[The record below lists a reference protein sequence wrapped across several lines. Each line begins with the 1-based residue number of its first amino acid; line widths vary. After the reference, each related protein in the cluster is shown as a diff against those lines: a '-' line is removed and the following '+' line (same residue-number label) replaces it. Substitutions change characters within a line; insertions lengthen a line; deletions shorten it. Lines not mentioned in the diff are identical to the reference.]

1 MNVPLPTPAG
11 RPGGVRRFGI
21 RAAAALLALLL
32 GAPLLA
38 TVWSRRNLSVKVP
51 RGGTVELEN
60 ASYASREWTV
70 SLRALEVKT
79 PARPVNG
86 TVTAVWVFHYTNTDS
101 EPHYVAVTVRCLDAK
116 RQERNHF
123 TAIATLQPDQPDGA
137 TFEIA
142 AKLPEN
148 DWSLTIWAKVVVD
161 FLSTPQ
167 G

>member
-1 MNVPLPTPAG
+1 MSVPLPTPAS
-11 RPGGVRRFGI
+11 RQGGRRFVI
-21 RAAAALLALLL
+21 RAAAALLALLV
-32 GAPLLA
+32 GSPLLA

-51 RGGTVELEN
+51 RTGTVELEN

-70 SLRALEVKT
+70 SLKALEVKT
-79 PARPVNG
+79 PTRPVNG
-86 TVTAVWVFHYTNTDS
+86 TVTAVWVLHYTNTDS
-101 EPHYVAVTVRCLDAK
+101 EPHYVSVTVRCLDAK

-137 TFEIA
+137 TFDIA
-142 AKLPEN
+142 AKMQES
-148 DWSLTIWAKVVVD
+148 DWKVTTWAKVVVD